1 MKKYILLIIII
12 ILLFYIIDFLLLNT
26 EKNCNTK
33 KNTQN
38 NFNMNINQ
46 YSSEFKKELSIFPS
60 ILDKKLYYETYKSYD
75 IKNKENN
82 KILSIHPSQ
91 SFSKNTYLNGIDI
104 IYWINMDESTDRK
117 NKMLQMFKDPVFNNI
132 KNERINAINGKKANL
147 YSLIQTKNKNNK
159 NSLSEFGCLLSHF
172 EAIRTFSNSKYNIA
186 LILEDDCTLE
196 FKKYWIKKIKDV
208 INEIPKDWDIIKL
221 NYGGIHEEKGN
232 NELNWNNG
240 INYTKY
246 DNKTWGMLSYII
258 NKRSA
263 INFINKYYINNKY
276 ILNEYEEYYVADL
289 FIDKNMKTYIYK
301 FPYFIFS
308 SNNNSTL
315 HSDHLPEHYK
325 CKKVLINKYEKYYN
339 SKKSI

>member
-26 EKNCNTK
+26 EKNYNRIKFTKENTK
-33 KNTQN
+33 N
-38 NFNMNINQ
+38 NFNIDQ
-46 YSSEFKKELSIFPS
+46 YYPEFKNDLSSTFIPKNNSLSTFDEE
-60 ILDKKLYYETYKSYD
+60 IYYETYSSD
-75 IKNKENN
+75 SSN
-82 KILSIHPSQ
+82 
-91 SFSKNTYLNGIDI
+91 KNTYLNGIDI

-221 NYGGIHEEKGN
+221 YYGIHKETSDSES
-232 NELNWNNG
+232 NWNNK

-246 DNKTWGMLSYII
+246 NNTSGAMSYLI
-258 NKRSA
+258 NKKAA
-263 INFINKYYINNKY
+263 INFINKYYVNNKY
-276 ILNEYEEYYVADL
+276 ILNEDQEYYLADF
-289 FIDKNMKTYIYK
+289 FIFGNTKTYVYK

-315 HSDHLPEHYK
+315 HSDHLSEHYK
-325 CKKVLINKYEKYYN
+325 CKQILINKYEKYYN